1 VNRRDTILGALALAC
16 APPFGFS
23 KDETASSTRKAV
35 VIGVDRPAR
44 ITGLRA
50 AVSGAQSVSGWLRAE
65 GFEVAEFV
73 DTEQPVLASE
83 IKNTVMAFVNAGTT
97 TQLVIYFAGH
107 GCVTGQLSEFW
118 VLSNA
123 VSDANE
129 AICLRENCD
138 LAERSGIP
146 NVVFI
151 SDACRSRAD
160 SMGLLQLHGTILFP
174 TLSSRNPCQ
183 VDQFLATRVGSDAYE
198 IDGAVNDS
206 APQFQGI
213 YTACFLEAFR
223 HPRDYMVKQIAG
235 RAVIPNRCLSK
246 YLAEEVPKRAQAV
259 NISIDQ
265 HPDSKI
271 LSDEPTY
278 IAHVPG
284 AIHPARQNVPC
295 GSVPDVYRGG
305 VEDPRGSHPIQIPA
319 RVEYAKDVILK
330 SRSARSGFPGQSG
343 FTVVGA
349 RVTSVA
355 VASDVKPEVSNSADD
370 AAPAAIVTLDPGALP
385 GVSAAIRF
393 ADGTGTV
400 LAALRGYVGN
410 VVVDGA
416 NICSVAYEPTANNPR
431 RQSYEAEAA
440 TVEQYH
446 AEIAAQARYGIFT
459 LNDIREQQEGH
470 FAGRVRM
477 LKSVDPTLG
486 LYAAYAYAEAGLAQE
501 ARSVG
506 QLLHFELNG
515 ADLFD
520 VALLAG
526 LLKDFTQEQAKSF
539 VPFCPMLSQGWSLLR
554 TKSARLSD
562 SLNGLR
568 DHLRISLWLRLDPAG
583 MTLVEQML
591 KSGRVN

>member
-1 VNRRDTILGALALAC
+1 LNRRDTILGALAAAC
-16 APPFGFS
+16 VPSFASGQ
-23 KDETASSTRKAV
+23 DEPASFTRKAV

-44 ITGLRA
+44 LPTLRA
-50 AVSGAQSVSGWLRAE
+50 AVSGAQSVSAWLRAE

-73 DTEQPVLASE
+73 DTSKPVIASD
-83 IKNTVMAFVNAGTT
+83 IKDAVMAFVNAGTT

-118 VLSNA
+118 LLSNA
-123 VSDANE
+123 MSDSNE
-129 AICLRENCD
+129 AVCLRENCD
-138 LAERSGIP
+138 KAEQSGIR

-160 SMGLLQLHGTILFP
+160 SMNLIQLHGTILFP
-174 TLSSRNPCQ
+174 TLLSHSTCR

-198 IDGAVNDS
+198 IDSAVNQ
-206 APQFQGI
+206 AAAEFQGI
-213 YTACFLEAFR
+213 YTTCFLEAFK
-223 HPRDYMVKQIAG
+223 HPRDYMVKQVAG
-235 RAVIPNRCLSK
+235 RAVIPNRCMSN
-246 YLAEEVPKRAQAV
+246 YLAEEVPKRAQAI

-271 LSDEPTY
+271 YSDEPTY
-278 IAHVPG
+278 IAHVSG
-284 AIHPARQNVPC
+284 VVHAARQNAPC
-295 GSVPDVYRGG
+295 GTVSDVYHGG
-305 VEDPRGSHPIQIPA
+305 IEDPRGPHPIRIPS

-343 FTVVGA
+343 FTVVGT
-349 RVTSVA
+349 RVTSV
-355 VASDVKPEVSNSADD
+355 VAAFDVKTEIHNSADNTT
-370 AAPAAIVTLDPGALP
+370 PAAIVTLDPGARP
-385 GVSAAIRF
+385 AVSAAIRF

-400 LAALRGYVGN
+400 LAALHGYAGN

-431 RQSYEAEAA
+431 RPGYEAEAA

-446 AEIAAQARYGIFT
+446 AEIAAQARFGIFT
-459 LNDIREQQEGH
+459 LNDIKDEQEGH

-486 LYAAYAYAEAGLAQE
+486 LYAAYAYAEAGLVEE

-506 QLLHFELNG
+506 EILHSELNG

-526 LLKDFTQEQAKSF
+526 VLNGVRQDEAKTL

-554 TKSARLSD
+554 TKSAHVSEA
-562 SLNGLR
+562 LNSLR
-568 DHLRISLWLRLDPAG
+568 DHLKISLWLRLDAAG
-583 MTLVEQML
+583 MTIVEQML
-591 KSGRVN
+591 KSGRVH